1 MCSSSRIPTNIP
13 LKDVF
18 KRVAIPDETKRI
30 IRSHLQG
37 FLEVLLERVTARLG
51 QPGQPTVELCEW
63 CLATLTD
70 LEEVFVSFLV
80 RERVS
85 VNIALVLNHG
95 SNALQT
101 DGGSLVIKDAAG
113 NLKQMNH
120 LDFDAVSRA
129 LDLAVTDILQDE
141 ESGCIKACS
150 AQYNGC
156 DCKSYELDLE
166 ILLLRFTPVLV
177 LNNREYCTFDHS
189 KVVGKIL
196 RSTESP
202 AQIAA
207 GHHPLLNDLF
217 PIVALTLHR
226 EGILRLFPRTALYRY
241 YVNLF
246 QRGIEQYRPDE
257 NENLYKA
264 RVIREIMRVFWSHI
278 LYFDQY
284 GGGPFSHHTRHLF
297 SAFDENIEV
306 FTLLLKD
313 GTGDRKVRYSR
324 DDFCIATSDD
334 PTLIDWISEE
344 LGNWTRM
351 T

>member
-1 MCSSSRIPTNIP
+1 MDTP

-18 KRVAIPDETKRI
+18 KMVAIPDVTREI
-30 IRSHLQG
+30 IRTRLRG
-37 FLEVLLERVTARLG
+37 FLEVFLERVAASLR

-63 CLATLTD
+63 RLITLTD
-70 LEEVFVSFLV
+70 LEEVLVSFLV

-141 ESGCIKACS
+141 ESGCIKACPT
-150 AQYNGC
+150 QYNGC

-166 ILLLRFTPVLV
+166 ILLVRFTPVLV
-177 LNNREYCTFDHS
+177 LNDREYCTFDHS

-196 RSTESP
+196 RSAESP

-217 PIVALTLHR
+217 PIIALSLHR
-226 EGILRLFPRTALYRY
+226 EKVLHLFPRTALYRY
-241 YVNLF
+241 YVKWF

-257 NENLYKA
+257 NENLYEA
-264 RVIREIMRVFWSHI
+264 YVIRKIMRVFWSHI
-278 LYFDQY
+278 LAFDQH
-284 GGGPFSHHTRHLF
+284 GGRPFSHPMRYLF

-306 FTLLLKD
+306 FSLLLKD
-313 GTGDRKVRYSR
+313 GTAGKKVRYSG
-324 DDFCIATSDD
+324 DDFYIATSDD
-334 PTLIDWISEE
+334 PALIDWISES
-344 LGNWTRM
+344 LGKWTRE